1 MNSSSP
7 LAVKQAAT
15 MDDKTSSIS
24 TAPSLKSPPPTRIL
38 VTPEPA
44 QRQEEADR
52 LLAQALYAQDCQ
64 EQEELAS
71 FFLQEDEEDDDEAG
85 TIPWMERKLLP
96 VLELIWP
103 EVYWPFEKGNA
114 KTDTKAPPAAAVA
127 SSDTTTNPITT
138 WLPTTVEGISFQKHM
153 HQSLKEVVDREG
165 CTTMKQAR
173 ETIRRSGPLPLL
185 EYFGNY
191 AMIYSMENLVHL
203 ESLPCDLDC
212 WDSSQRAAILTIVS
226 DAVQRIGAERVETFI
241 QEAKT
246 QGCIPVQILESIRAL
261 DMVDANDDDRKPAAI
276 VKNKA
281 NDVLQPAVAVSLAN
295 KSSNAYGQKRKRDP
309 DNQE

>member
-15 MDDKTSSIS
+15 MDDKASSS
-24 TAPSLKSPPPTRIL
+24 TAPSLKSPPPARIL

-71 FFLQEDEEDDDEAG
+71 FFLQEDEEDDDEVG
-85 TIPWMERKLLP
+85 TIPWMERNLLP
-96 VLELIWP
+96 VLELLWP
-103 EVYWPFEKGNA
+103 EVYWPFEEGDA
-114 KTDTKAPPAAAVA
+114 KADTKAPPAAAAA

-153 HQSLKEVVDREG
+153 QQSLKEVVDKEG

-185 EYFGNY
+185 EYFADC
-191 AMIYSMENLVHL
+191 AMIYRMEDLVDR
-203 ESLPCDLDC
+203 EPLPCDLDC
-212 WDSSQRAAILTIVS
+212 WDTQRAAILTIVS
-226 DAVQRIGAERVETFI
+226 NAVQRIGAERVETFI

-246 QGCIPVQILESIRAL
+246 QGCIPVQILESICAL
-261 DMVDANDDDRKPAAI
+261 DMVEANDDDHKPAAI
-276 VKNKA
+276 VKKKA
-281 NDVLQPAVAVSLAN
+281 NDELPPAVAVGLAN